1 MIDYNAFVYN
11 VGACL
16 TFEWLCT
23 IHCGV
28 ERRNGGNYAKVQT
41 IAESLRLEDNDEF
54 WLKQTT
60 LEYTLELAGYV
71 RKSNSLIKIFEKL
84 SAEVFASKNAIEI
97 YDSFKQRQA
106 KQLSEN
112 GKIKELQEMPVT
124 VINLFKDD
132 KLRYFRVKGDK
143 EETILEESSVEIR
156 LDMLVVE

>member
-1 MIDYNAFVYN
+1 M
-11 VGACL
+11 
-16 TFEWLCT
+16 
-23 IHCGV
+23 
-28 ERRNGGNYAKVQT
+28 
-41 IAESLRLEDNDEF
+41 
-54 WLKQTT
+54 
-60 LEYTLELAGYV
+60 
-71 RKSNSLIKIFEKL
+71 
-84 SAEVFASKNAIEI
+84 
-97 YDSFKQRQA
+97 